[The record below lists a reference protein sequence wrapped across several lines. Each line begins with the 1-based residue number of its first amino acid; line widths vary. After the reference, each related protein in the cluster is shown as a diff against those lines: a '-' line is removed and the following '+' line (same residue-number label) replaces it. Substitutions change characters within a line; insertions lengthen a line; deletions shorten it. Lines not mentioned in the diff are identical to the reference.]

1 MYPRNAGENCRLYV
15 SDRARQGDAA
25 RRLELEQ
32 QGWTG
37 TQGELQARAQASPG
51 ARGLLAPVTEAAQQV
66 EILK

>member
-37 TQGELQARAQASPG
+37 VDLRMLRQERGKATPTQGSDFLR
-51 ARGLLAPVTEAAQQV
+51 
-66 EILK
+66 